1 MNRKIKVLLA
11 SVTTSVVFGGVFL
24 ANKTGETVYNQPYA
38 KSFAVIPGFP
48 AKVTFAGE
56 EVDLSHFDMRE
67 RYERELTSF
76 CYTHNLTLA
85 LIKRANRYFPIIE
98 PIIKEEGLPEDFI
111 YLMAIESSIDP
122 RIVSYAKAA
131 GLWQIMPT
139 TGKEL
144 GLEVNSH
151 VDERFHIA
159 KSTRAAAKYLK
170 SAYAKYGSWITAA
183 SSYNA
188 GQGRI
193 SSELKAQE
201 VDSSLDL
208 LLVEETSRYAF
219 RMMALKAIMQNPRNY
234 GFLLKSDQLYK
245 PIRTK
250 EVEVN
255 TTISSLATFAK
266 NHGITYKD
274 LKLFNPWLRDRSLPN
289 SSGKKYYISIPYT
302 EDLNY
307 SSVAPVEVYRKNWV
321 VD

>member
-1 MNRKIKVLLA
+1 MNRQIKVLLA
-11 SVTTSVVFGGVFL
+11 SVTTSVVFGGMFL
-24 ANKTGETVYNQPYA
+24 ANKTGETVYNQPFA
-38 KSFAVIPGFP
+38 KSFAVIPDFP
-48 AKVTFAGE
+48 TAITFAGE

-122 RIVSYAKAA
+122 RIVSPAKAG
-131 GLWQIMPT
+131 GLWQMMPT
-139 TGKEL
+139 TGKEY
-144 GLEVNSH
+144 GLEVNGY
-151 VDERFHIA
+151 VDERFHIK

-170 SAYAKYGSWITAA
+170 KAYAKYGSWISAA

-193 SSELKAQE
+193 SRELEAQGAR
-201 VDSSLDL
+201 SSLDL
-208 LLVEETSRYAF
+208 LLVDETSRYAF
-219 RMMALKAIMQNPRNY
+219 RMMALKAIMQMPKNY
-234 GFLLKSDQLYK
+234 GFLLKGEQLFK

-250 EVEVN
+250 EVEVT

-266 NHGITYKD
+266 EHGITYKD

-289 SSGKKYYISIPYT
+289 SSGRKYYISIPYID
-302 EDLNY
+302 DLKYNPD
-307 SSVAPVEVYRKNWV
+307 APVEVYRKNWI